1 MKKKIIIVSII
12 LFASLLTACNIF
24 NASDSVADNYQDPTD
39 HTTDLTE
46 QYSNVSGGSA
56 SIFYR
61 TFEQTLAQQDW
72 VTDVVIAQYIGHRPF
87 GQTLTEFEFVVS
99 DWIFGTPQV
108 PDVDENRIFIYVRN
122 YENAHILGHGDSVDF
137 NPGDLSFIPGV
148 DYLLPLHAE
157 ISPYL
162 HLRDNA
168 FTFLMDIVIN
178 LDEPAMSMMYSESL
192 ADHSTILDFEQTL
205 SRAEIISF
213 ITELTRD
220 NPPRRNFIRS
230 EEITNIV
237 HGSPY
242 ILVVE
247 ITEPFRLSS
256 GVSDWQS
263 TDLYYVTIIQALKGD
278 LEIGSEPVVI
288 FFADTVQLGE
298 QHIVAVV
305 GDPDWL
311 RFTSRDSLFRMD
323 QLDEIISII
332 NDESSIVD
340 MPSDVEL
347 TFEEALIEYT
357 TDMVVAQY
365 VGHRPFGEY
374 LIEFEFI
381 VEDWILGDSRVSG
394 ADENRVFVYV
404 ENSPRSRR
412 SGRSGRRRGR
422 YRSNPVAFTPRTEY
436 LLPLT
441 GIDSPYA
448 MTHENGFTLI
458 YNTFINL
465 DDPSESRM
473 DDVPLS
479 YYSASMDFDD
489 NTSRE
494 DIVSLVTELTSD
506 IQPADDFIRS
516 TEITDIIQD
525 SPYIMVV
532 EINEILVWAGTPG
545 RSMDWEMTNLYQVTA
560 VQVLSGDI
568 EIGANFIITAFSDTI
583 QLGERH
589 IVAVEPRNEWNH
601 WFEFTSRDSLF
612 SVEQLDEIISILNE

>member
-1 MKKKIIIVSII
+1 M
-12 LFASLLTACNIF
+12 LFALLLIACDLF
-24 NASDSVADNYQDPTD
+24 NASESATDNYQGLTEQPVEHLTDP
-39 HTTDLTE
+39 TDLTE
-46 QYSNVSGGSA
+46 QQSNVSGGSA
-56 SIFYR
+56 SIFYL
-61 TFEQTLAQQDW
+61 TFEQILARKDW

-99 DWIFGTPQV
+99 DWILGSPQV
-108 PDVDENRIFIYVRN
+108 PGADENRIFIYVRN
-122 YENAHILGHGDSVDF
+122 YDSTRFIDHE
-137 NPGDLSFIPGV
+137 DLSFMPGV
-148 DYLLPLHAE
+148 DYLLPLCAE

-168 FTFLMDIVIN
+168 FTFIMDLVIN
-178 LDEPAMSMMYSESL
+178 LDEPSMSMMYGGSL
-192 ADHSTILDFEQTL
+192 AGHSTILDFEQDV
-205 SRAEIISF
+205 SRAEIIAF

-220 NPPRRNFIRS
+220 NPLARDFIRS
-230 EEITNIV
+230 EEITDIV

-247 ITEPFRLSS
+247 ITELRRLAHEQ
-256 GVSDWQS
+256 VTEDWFS
-263 TDLYYVTIIQALKGD
+263 TDLYYVTVVQALKGD
-278 LEIGSEPVVI
+278 IEVGEEIMVI

-298 QHIVAVV
+298 QHIVAVEPIEE
-305 GDPDWL
+305 GSTWYD
-311 RFTSRDSLFRMD
+311 FTSRDSLFSMD
-323 QLDEIISII
+323 QLDEIMSII
-332 NDESSIVD
+332 NNESSIVD

-365 VGHRPFGEY
+365 AGHRPFGEY

-381 VEDWILGDSRVSG
+381 VTDWVLGDPRVPG
-394 ADENRVFVYV
+394 DNENRIFIYV

-422 YRSNPVAFTPRTEY
+422 YRSNPVAFTPGTEY

-441 GIDSPYA
+441 GIDSLYA
-448 MTHENGFTLI
+448 STHENGFTLI

-479 YYSASMDFDD
+479 YYSASLTFDE

-494 DIVSLVTELTSD
+494 DIVSLVTGLTSD

-516 TEITDIIQD
+516 TEITDIVQD

-532 EINEILVWAGTPG
+532 EINEILAWSGAHG
-545 RSMDWEMTNLYQVTA
+545 RTMDWEMTNLYQVTA
-560 VQVLSGDI
+560 VQILRGDI
-568 EIGANFIITAFSDTI
+568 EMGSNFIITAFSDTI
-583 QLGERH
+583 QPGERH

-612 SVEQLDEIISILNE
+612 SMEQLDEILSILGE